1 MPDIPKR
8 LSPIDSRIANIDRRL
23 GYLRARLFWKV
34 GTGEYKEL
42 DVFSHKNNGLTA
54 KNWRTG
60 TEIEAYRHTV
70 TVNKQQFLALS
81 GYVEYAIQTE
91 TDTQLLP
98 CTLEAQVTQDDA
110 TDVTLDLAIV
120 PSTPTF

>member
-8 LSPIDSRIANIDRRL
+8 LTPIDSRIASIDRRL
-23 GYLRARLFWKV
+23 GFLRARLFWKPA
-34 GTGEYKEL
+34 GGEYREVE
-42 DVFSHKNNGLTA
+42 VFSHKNNGLTP

-60 TEIEAYRHTV
+60 TKVEAYRHTV
-70 TVNKQQFLALS
+70 TVNKQVFLTLS
-81 GYVEYAIQTE
+81 GYGTYAIQTE
-91 TDTQLLP
+91 NEPMMP

-120 PSTPTF
+120 PSTSTF